1 METTVVHA
9 RIDKKVKDDVDTILN
24 RLGLTASDAIKLFY
38 YRIQLEKGIPF
49 EMKLTKKQLG
59 KFIDDIGQEAEKS
72 GLVDSSEVLD
82 FIKSDN

>member
-9 RIDKKVKDDVDTILN
+9 RIDKKVKDDVDAIFN

-38 YRIQLEKGIPF
+38 YRVQLEKGIPF

-59 KFIDDIGQEAEKS
+59 KFVDEICDEAEKS
-72 GLVDSSEVLD
+72 GFVSEKEARKIIL
-82 FIKSDN
+82 SDD